1 VNRIC
6 AIYSSKFFAR
16 ALRRVMAAL
25 VGAHLLFV
33 SGCVSSYVGG
43 LASETLS
50 SAILNQN
57 DPIVVRSG
65 LPAYLLIVDG
75 IIVQNPAS
83 PGMLSA
89 GAELFAL
96 YGSRFVTD
104 EEHAAVMTLKARGY
118 GQRAV
123 CLVHEPA
130 CEWGGMGYQQFLT
143 ALEEFEGRQIE
154 HLYSYAVSWLSHLEA
169 TSSDWNA
176 VGELPWVQATME
188 RVLALDETY
197 DNGGIHVYL
206 GILHALRPPAMGGQP
221 EVAKAHF
228 ERSITLSNGSD
239 LSAKVEYA
247 RRYARMMFDRE
258 LHDRLLTEV
267 LNSPVEVPGRTL
279 FNVLAK
285 QEAVELLES
294 SQGYF

>member
-1 VNRIC
+1 
-6 AIYSSKFFAR
+6 
-16 ALRRVMAAL
+16 
-25 VGAHLLFV
+25 
-33 SGCVSSYVGG
+33 
-43 LASETLS
+43 
-50 SAILNQN
+50 
-57 DPIVVRSG
+57 
-65 LPAYLLIVDG
+65 
-75 IIVQNPAS
+75 
-83 PGMLSA
+83 
-89 GAELFAL
+89 
-96 YGSRFVTD
+96 
-104 EEHAAVMTLKARGY
+104 
-118 GQRAV
+118 
-123 CLVHEPA
+123 
-130 CEWGGMGYQQFLT
+130 
-143 ALEEFEGRQIE
+143 
-154 HLYSYAVSWLSHLEA
+154 
-169 TSSDWNA
+169 
-176 VGELPWVQATME
+176 ME
-188 RVLALDETY
+188 RILALDETY